1 MPRAYMLGGSAAVV
15 GCLWDVTDREIDRVA
30 LKALSEWGLVDG
42 EDERVREGLR
52 RKGRKGKDKARQKK
66 EDVGGGKKKKTLI
79 EAVRDGREACVLK
92 YLCGA
97 AVVVYGVPVVL
108 D

>member
-1 MPRAYMLGGSAAVV
+1 MLGGSMAVV
-15 GCLWDVTDREIDRVA
+15 GCLWDVTDRELDRVA
-30 LKALSEWGLVDG
+30 LKTLASWGLVD
-42 EDERVREGLR
+42 DDDQQVKEGLK
-52 RKGRKGKDKARQKK
+52 RKGRKGAKK
-66 EDVGGGKKKKTLI
+66 QQEAVRGSKQVGIRKRTLV
-79 EAVRDGREACVLK
+79 EAVRDGREACALR